1 MHQQPRF
8 LVRFWGVRGSIPC
21 PGASYQRYG
30 GNTPCVEMR
39 CGEQT
44 LIFDAGTGIRPLGQ
58 ALIKEKGLDANIFFS
73 HSHLDH
79 IIGFPFFAPAFNP
92 KNKFTIWSGV
102 FDQQIPI
109 REVLSKL
116 TASPMFPVSFE
127 IFNAQF
133 DFPTFE
139 PGDIINLE
147 GDIRLSTVGLN
158 HPQGAIGYRVDF
170 AGKSVCYITDTEHRS
185 GEIDQNIKSL
195 IKGANIVIYDAC
207 FTDEQYPNYVGWGH
221 STWQEGIKLC
231 KAANAERLVVFH
243 HDPGNDDEA
252 MDKIS
257 RDVERS
263 RQGSIVAMEG
273 MELTV

>member
-1 MHQQPRF
+1 M
-8 LVRFWGVRGSIPC
+8 
-21 PGASYQRYG
+21 
-30 GNTPCVEMR
+30 
-39 CGEQT
+39 
-44 LIFDAGTGIRPLGQ
+44 
-58 ALIKEKGLDANIFFS
+58 
-73 HSHLDH
+73 
-79 IIGFPFFAPAFNP
+79 
-92 KNKFTIWSGV
+92 
-102 FDQQIPI
+102 
-109 REVLSKL
+109 
-116 TASPMFPVSFE
+116 
-127 IFNAQF
+127 
-133 DFPTFE
+133 
-139 PGDIINLE
+139 
-147 GDIRLSTVGLN
+147 
-158 HPQGAIGYRVDF
+158 DF